1 MQTPDIKQQVR
12 EFYDQVGWQ
21 QVSQGTYQNARYED
35 LRPVSHEYIHRC
47 HLRVKRFLKP
57 AGRYLLDAG
66 SGPVQYPEYLTYSQ
80 GFSYRVCA
88 DISMVALQEARKRL
102 GDRGLYVVAD
112 VANLPFRAGVFES
125 TVSLHT
131 LHHLPPQDHARAYA
145 EIFRTLAA
153 ESPAVIVNGWTVSPL
168 MVRLGGMVRL
178 AERLNGAAKRFR
190 GGEPEKFAAEAVPQA
205 VKQPTGTFIQ
215 KYDPDWLAATLGKK
229 IPYEIRCWRSVSVR
243 FLRAVIHPATGGK
256 LWLRA
261 LYFLEERLPHWMGC
275 QGQYPLIIL
284 RKNANSES

>member
-153 ESPAVIVNGWTVSPL
+153 ESPAVIVNGKDRGGGCTASGSTAYRHLYPEIRPGLAGGDPGQEDSIRDPLLAKRQRAVFTGGDPPGDRREALAAGAVLSRGAPSPL
-168 MVRLGGMVRL
+168 DGLPG
-178 AERLNGAAKRFR
+178 
-190 GGEPEKFAAEAVPQA
+190 AVPA
-205 VKQPTGTFIQ
+205 DHPS
-215 KYDPDWLAATLGKK
+215 KK
-229 IPYEIRCWRSVSVR
+229 REQRILKNCWEQRRDS
-243 FLRAVIHPATGGK
+243 
-256 LWLRA
+256 
-261 LYFLEERLPHWMGC
+261 
-275 QGQYPLIIL
+275 
-284 RKNANSES
+284 